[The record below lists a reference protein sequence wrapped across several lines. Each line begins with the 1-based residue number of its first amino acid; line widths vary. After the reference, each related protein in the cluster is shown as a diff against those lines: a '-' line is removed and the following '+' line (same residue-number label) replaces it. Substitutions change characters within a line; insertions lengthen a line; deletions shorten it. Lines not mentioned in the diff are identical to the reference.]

1 MKVVF
6 LFAIACAA
14 VATSGCGDGKGST
27 GTGGTGGGGGTGG
40 SGASCAGLNTACGG
54 DIVGTWAIAAIC
66 NFTVSTAPGIC
77 PGIQYTGTTATEMGT
92 FTFNA
97 DGTASE
103 NLTGTLT
110 LHESVP
116 ASCLEGVL
124 GTCAEVDANFQM
136 AVQDGTYTS
145 GSCVSAASGSCECTG
160 TAPLTGTAS
169 GTYTT
174 SGSML
179 TVTTTGSG
187 NTSTSSYCVQGA
199 TLGLSVPNG
208 SGAPLIYRLTR
219 Q

>member
-1 MKVVF
+1 MRGIC
-6 LFAIACAA
+6 LLAIGFAAA
-14 VATSGCGDGKGST
+14 TAGCGDGKGST
-27 GTGGTGGGGGTGG
+27 GTGGTGGAGGTGG

-54 DIVGTWAIAAIC
+54 DVVGTWAIAEIC
-66 NFTVSTAPGIC
+66 NFMITSTTPVC
-77 PGIQYTGTTATEMGT
+77 PEVQYTGSTVTEMGT
-92 FTFNA
+92 FTFRA

-103 NLTGTLT
+103 DVTGTLT

-116 ASCLEGVL
+116 ASCLDVL
-124 GTCAEVDANFQM
+124 GTCAGIDASIQM

-145 GSCVSAASGSCECTG
+145 GSCVSAASGSCECTVI
-160 TAPLTGTAS
+160 APLTGMTSA
-169 GTYTT
+169 TYTT

-179 TVTTTGSG
+179 TVTSDSSG
-187 NTSTSSYCVQGA
+187 NTSTSSYCVQGS